1 MKDKILNEL
10 EEISKMLNRAA
21 IAGCKNFVIPFH
33 QNFIQTLKNKIINFS
48 ILIKDTFP
56 FQSKLIFNTKDDLF
70 YGYNYIN
77 LFALGLI
84 DSQIKYIRWAINNNQ
99 TESEWNYIHNS
110 IKVSSKKKFIDGY
123 HADAAFSACKE
134 VLDRI
139 RSIYISMTPNGDE
152 LDDAALVCHMFSP
165 KNPKLIMYS
174 EKNRTNENLQKGTC
188 AIAEGFVSSVRN
200 ILGHKKM
207 EMDKE
212 ESFQILALA
221 SLLMNRI
228 DYSLYIIKNSSD

>member
-84 DSQIKYIRWAINNNQ
+84 DSQIKYIQ
-99 TESEWNYIHNS
+99 
-110 IKVSSKKKFIDGY
+110 SK
-123 HADAAFSACKE
+123 H
-134 VLDRI
+134 
-139 RSIYISMTPNGDE
+139 
-152 LDDAALVCHMFSP
+152 H
-165 KNPKLIMYS
+165 
-174 EKNRTNENLQKGTC
+174 QK
-188 AIAEGFVSSVRN
+188 RN
-200 ILGHKKM
+200 
-207 EMDKE
+207 
-212 ESFQILALA
+212 
-221 SLLMNRI
+221 LLMDIMLMRHFLHAKK
-228 DYSLYIIKNSSD
+228 Y